1 MASKDHAW
9 TSDSMLLEQPIEE
22 TIIKF
27 SKKKSSVIFNTIMLY
42 GTAKDFVCAVE
53 QRTQKIY

>member
-9 TSDSMLLEQPIEE
+9 TSDWMLLEQPIEE

-27 SKKKSSVIFNTIMLY
+27 SKHNQHMISVIFNTIMLY
-42 GTAKDFVCAVE
+42 GIAKDLVRMAE
-53 QRTQKIY
+53 QRT